1 MADTTTAMGGMSS
14 GLTAL
19 RGVLLLIVGLTALFA
34 PGATLIWLVW
44 LGGAMFLID
53 GLLGLWS
60 LTFGKAKTG
69 NFWFDIA
76 RNILAVIVGALLL
89 ISFAAGLAFVT
100 FMIYVAAIQAIIVG
114 VMELVMVFRARQLFA
129 QVWPVALA
137 GVLYLLFGI
146 MLLFY
151 PLESAI
157 SLVSIGGAF
166 AVIFAICLFA
176 LAWRLRK
183 QGL

>member
-19 RGVLLLIVGLTALFA
+19 RGLLLLIVGLTALFA

-44 LGGAMFLID
+44 LGGAMFLVD

-89 ISFAAGLAFVT
+89 ISFVAGLAFVT

-146 MLLFY
+146 MLVFY
-151 PLESAI
+151 PIESAV
-157 SLVSIGGAF
+157 SLVSIGGAL
-166 AVIFAICLFA
+166 AVIFAVCLFA

-183 QGL
+183 QGM